1 MRSSLW
7 FILAPFVLSG
17 ATAAQ
22 HPGVTFTVSFPK
34 VRSLDGFNA
43 VGMIPMSLVR
53 WELTGL
59 AQAPVRP

>member
-1 MRSSLW
+1 MRTSCWLV
-7 FILAPFVLSG
+7 LLPFVFSG

-22 HPGVTFTVSFPK
+22 LPGVTFTVSFPK